1 MPENKIFIFSVNNY
15 YCLNKLDKDDE
26 GSGDGTHKNERKR
39 SDHKS
44 DNFTSNLKRHGSQAS
59 ISSHKAN
66 SCCVNLNK
74 NLQIML
80 ATKLKENFIIEN
92 YLRVVGEAA
101 EKEHSYKQ
109 LTHQILQ
116 KQAEYDELV
125 KQSDYHKSI
134 KQKYDDTN
142 IDPYDRL

>member
-74 NLQIML
+74 NLQI
-80 ATKLKENFIIEN
+80 TVKLIQSFFN
-92 YLRVVGEAA
+92 YKF
-101 EKEHSYKQ
+101 EKN
-109 LTHQILQ
+109 L
-116 KQAEYDELV
+116 
-125 KQSDYHKSI
+125 
-134 KQKYDDTN
+134 KY
-142 IDPYDRL
+142 